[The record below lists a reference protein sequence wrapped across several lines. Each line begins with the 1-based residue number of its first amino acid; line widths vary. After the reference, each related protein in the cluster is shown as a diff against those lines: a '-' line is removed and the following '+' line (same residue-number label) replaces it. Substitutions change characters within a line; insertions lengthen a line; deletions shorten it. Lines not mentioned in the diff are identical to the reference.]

1 MYIYVLDGILFCELG
16 EASHGVYTTVGNR
29 R

>member
-1 MYIYVLDGILFCELG
+1 VHIYVLDGILFCELG
-16 EASHGVYTTVGNR
+16 EASHGVYTTVGHR